1 MLKIRI
7 KNHRVNNLF
16 QLSNIRINVLPKE
29 IFALIGKSGSG
40 KSTVAKIVVGLLQ
53 NEKGS
58 VQVNGVELNDHNER
72 LIPQFF
78 KAGYL
83 PQNLHLKPFHTV
95 LDFLNIIFQ
104 KSTSPQKEINK
115 YVKIF
120 HLQKILSTQVTHLS
134 GGEKQKLG
142 ILNAISEPIE
152 YLVLDEPF
160 SQLDTE
166 QKLEFATIIQEIIE
180 IKNIPCLLISH
191 DLSDVKEHID
201 VYGADNHLR
210 LTGKHETQSIDSF
223 SYGVSDRG
231 ASIRIPI
238 ATVEKG
244 WKGWLEDR
252 RPNSAADPYKVA
264 ARIIKTVKTAKY

>member
-7 KNHRVNNLF
+7 KNYQVNNQF

-40 KSTVAKIVVGLLQ
+40 KSTIAKIAVGLLP
-53 NEKGS
+53 NNCS
-58 VQVNGVELNDHNER
+58 HIIINGVELNDQNER

-83 PQNLHLKPFHTV
+83 PQNLHLKPYHTV

-104 KSTSPQKEINK
+104 KSLRQKSEIKK

-120 HLQKILSTQVTHLS
+120 HLEKILQTQVINLS

-166 QKLEFATIIQEIIE
+166 QKLEFSQIINEVIKL
-180 IKNIPCLLISH
+180 KNIPCLLISH
-191 DLSDVKEHID
+191 DMSDVLKLSHSIGIINKGKIIFNGGINKLIKSD
-201 VYGADNHLR
+201 NKIVINLKNALFLWHDSNHL
-210 LTGKHETQSIDSF
+210 
-223 SYGVSDRG
+223 
-231 ASIRIPI
+231 
-238 ATVEKG
+238 
-244 WKGWLEDR
+244 
-252 RPNSAADPYKVA
+252 
-264 ARIIKTVKTAKY
+264 IIENLKNF

>member
-7 KNHRVNNLF
+7 KNHQVNKQF
-16 QLSNIRINVLPKE
+16 KLSNIRINVLPKE

-40 KSTVAKIVVGLLQ
+40 KSTLAKIIVGLLPD
-53 NEKGS
+53 EFCS
-58 VQVNGVELNDHNER
+58 IVVNGVELNNQLER

-95 LDFLNIIFQ
+95 IEFLNFIFQ
-104 KSTSPQKEINK
+104 NSNSPEKEINK

-120 HLQKILSTQVTHLS
+120 HLEKIVHTQVTNLS

-166 QKLEFATIIQEIIE
+166 QKQEFASIIKEIIE

-191 DLSDVKEHID
+191 DLSDVLKLSHSIG
-201 VYGADNHLR
+201 VINHGKIILNGDIR
-210 LTGKHETQSIDSF
+210 KILTSRNKMVINLKNALFNWHDSTSF
-223 SYGVSDRG
+223 
-231 ASIRIPI
+231 
-238 ATVEKG
+238 
-244 WKGWLEDR
+244 
-252 RPNSAADPYKVA
+252 
-264 ARIIKTVKTAKY
+264 IIENLKKL

>member
-7 KNHRVNNLF
+7 KNHQVNNHF
-16 QLSNIRINVLPKE
+16 QLSNIRINVLPGE

-40 KSTVAKIVVGLLQ
+40 KSTIAKLAVGLLT
-53 NEKGS
+53 NEFYS
-58 VQVNGVELNDHNER
+58 IIINGKELNDHNER

-104 KSTSPQKEINK
+104 KSISPQKEIKK

-120 HLQKILSTQVTHLS
+120 HLEKIIYTQVINLS

-166 QKLEFATIIQEIIE
+166 QKLEFSSIIKEIIE
-180 IKNIPCLLISH
+180 FKNIPCLLITH
-191 DLSDVKEHID
+191 DLSDVLKLSHLI
-201 VYGADNHLR
+201 GIINH
-210 LTGKHETQSIDSF
+210 GK
-223 SYGVSDRG
+223 
-231 ASIRIPI
+231 
-238 ATVEKG
+238 
-244 WKGWLEDR
+244 
-252 RPNSAADPYKVA
+252 
-264 ARIIKTVKTAKY
+264 IILNGDLQKFIKSENKTVINLKNALFQWQESNQLIIENLKML

>member
-7 KNHRVNNLF
+7 KNHQVNNHF
-16 QLSNIRINVLPKE
+16 QLSNIRINVLPGE

-40 KSTVAKIVVGLLQ
+40 KSTIAKLAVGLLP
-53 NEKGS
+53 NEYYS
-58 VQVNGVELNDHNER
+58 IIINGKELNDHNER

-104 KSTSPQKEINK
+104 KSISPQKEIKK

-120 HLQKILSTQVTHLS
+120 HLEKIIHTQVINLS

-166 QKLEFATIIQEIIE
+166 QKLEFSSIIKAIIE
-180 IKNIPCLLISH
+180 FKNIPCLLITH
-191 DLSDVKEHID
+191 DLSDVLKLS
-201 VYGADNHLR
+201 HLIGIINQ
-210 LTGKHETQSIDSF
+210 GK
-223 SYGVSDRG
+223 
-231 ASIRIPI
+231 
-238 ATVEKG
+238 
-244 WKGWLEDR
+244 
-252 RPNSAADPYKVA
+252 
-264 ARIIKTVKTAKY
+264 IILNGDLQKFIKSENKTVINLKNALFQWQESNQLIIENLKML

>member
-7 KNHRVNNLF
+7 KNHWVNNHF

-40 KSTVAKIVVGLLQ
+40 KSTLAKVAVGLLHS
-53 NEKGS
+53 EFCS
-58 VQVNGVELNDHNER
+58 ITINGVELNDQNER
-72 LIPQFF
+72 LIPQFI

-83 PQNLHLKPFHTV
+83 PQNLHFKPFHTV
-95 LDFLNIIFQ
+95 MEFLNFIFQ
-104 KSTSPQKEINK
+104 KSNSPEKEINK

-120 HLQKILSTQVTHLS
+120 HLQNLLTTQVASLS

-142 ILNAISEPIE
+142 ILNAISKPIK

-166 QKLEFATIIQEIIE
+166 QKLEFALIIKEIIE

-191 DLSDVKEHID
+191 DLSDVLKLSHSIGVINQGKIILNGD
-201 VYGADNHLR
+201 IR
-210 LTGKHETQSIDSF
+210 KMLTSRNKMVINLKNALFHWHDS
-223 SYGVSDRG
+223 
-231 ASIRIPI
+231 
-238 ATVEKG
+238 
-244 WKGWLEDR
+244 
-252 RPNSAADPYKVA
+252 NSF
-264 ARIIKTVKTAKY
+264 IIENLKKL

>member
-7 KNHRVNNLF
+7 KNHRVNNHF
-16 QLSNIRINVLPKE
+16 QLSNIRINVLPRE
-29 IFALIGKSGSG
+29 VFSLIGKSGSG
-40 KSTVAKIVVGLLQ
+40 KSTLAKIAVGLLQ
-53 NEKGS
+53 TKLCS
-58 VQVNGVELNDHNER
+58 IIINGEELNDLNER

-104 KSTSPQKEINK
+104 KSISPQKEINK

-120 HLQKILSTQVTHLS
+120 HLQKILYTQVTNLS

-166 QKLEFATIIQEIIE
+166 QKLEFASIIKEIIE

-191 DLSDVKEHID
+191 DLSDVLKLSHSI
-201 VYGADNHLR
+201 GIINQ
-210 LTGKHETQSIDSF
+210 GKIILNGDIQKL
-223 SYGVSDRG
+223 V
-231 ASIRIPI
+231 
-238 ATVEKG
+238 
-244 WKGWLEDR
+244 
-252 RPNSAADPYKVA
+252 NSQN
-264 ARIIKTVKTAKY
+264 KTVINLKNALFHWHDSNHFIIENLKKL

>member
-7 KNHRVNNLF
+7 KNHRVNNHF
-16 QLSNIRINVLPKE
+16 QLSNIRINILPRE
-29 IFALIGKSGSG
+29 IFALIGKSGCG
-40 KSTVAKIVVGLLQ
+40 KSTLAKVAVGLLP
-53 NEKGS
+53 NEFCS
-58 VQVNGVELNDHNER
+58 IIINGDELNDHNER

-104 KSTSPQKEINK
+104 KTISPKNEINK

-120 HLQKILSTQVTHLS
+120 HLEKILHTQVTNLS

-160 SQLDTE
+160 SQLDTA
-166 QKLEFATIIQEIIE
+166 QKLEFASIIKEIIA

-191 DLSDVKEHID
+191 DLSDVLKLSHSI
-201 VYGADNHLR
+201 GIINQ
-210 LTGKHETQSIDSF
+210 GKIILNGD
-223 SYGVSDRG
+223 
-231 ASIRIPI
+231 IRKLIRS
-238 ATVEKG
+238 E
-244 WKGWLEDR
+244 
-252 RPNSAADPYKVA
+252 N
-264 ARIIKTVKTAKY
+264 KTVINLKNALFHWHDSNQLIIENLKNL

>member
-7 KNHRVNNLF
+7 KNHKVNALF

-40 KSTVAKIVVGLLQ
+40 KSTVAKIAVGLLP
-53 NEKGS
+53 NDNS
-58 VQVNGVELNDHNER
+58 SILVNGIELNDHNER
-72 LIPQFF
+72 LISQFF

-104 KSTSPQKEINK
+104 KSHSPQKEINK

-120 HLQKILSTQVTHLS
+120 HLQKILNTQVTHLS

-166 QKLEFATIIQEIIE
+166 QKLEFAMIIKEIIK

-191 DLSDVKEHID
+191 DLSDVLKLSHSIGIINQGKIILNGDIQKLVKSQNKMVINLKNALFNWHDLNHSIIENLKE
-201 VYGADNHLR
+201 L
-210 LTGKHETQSIDSF
+210 
-223 SYGVSDRG
+223 
-231 ASIRIPI
+231 
-238 ATVEKG
+238 
-244 WKGWLEDR
+244 
-252 RPNSAADPYKVA
+252 
-264 ARIIKTVKTAKY
+264 

>member
-7 KNHRVNNLF
+7 KNHRVNNHF

-40 KSTVAKIVVGLLQ
+40 KSTVAKLAVGLSQ
-53 NEKGS
+53 DDFCS
-58 VQVNGVELNDHNER
+58 IQINGIELNDHHER

-104 KSTSPQKEINK
+104 KSISPQKEINR

-120 HLQKILSTQVTHLS
+120 HLQKILNTQVTHLS

-166 QKLEFATIIQEIIE
+166 QKLEFA
-180 IKNIPCLLISH
+180 L
-191 DLSDVKEHID
+191 
-201 VYGADNHLR
+201 
-210 LTGKHETQSIDSF
+210 
-223 SYGVSDRG
+223 
-231 ASIRIPI
+231 
-238 ATVEKG
+238 
-244 WKGWLEDR
+244 
-252 RPNSAADPYKVA
+252 
-264 ARIIKTVKTAKY
+264 IIKEFSEKTSSGLETFLCTGLAFQKLVTIYAIHS

>member
-7 KNHRVNNLF
+7 KNHRVNNHF
-16 QLSNIRINVLPKE
+16 QLSNIRINVLPRE

-40 KSTVAKIVVGLLQ
+40 KSTLAKVAVGLLP
-53 NEKGS
+53 NEFCS
-58 VQVNGVELNDHNER
+58 IVINGEELNNYNER

-104 KSTSPQKEINK
+104 KSISRKNEINK

-120 HLQKILSTQVTHLS
+120 HLEKILHTQVTNLS

-142 ILNAISEPIE
+142 ILNAVSEPIE

-166 QKLEFATIIQEIIE
+166 QKLEFASIIKEIIE

-191 DLSDVKEHID
+191 DLSDVLKLSHSI
-201 VYGADNHLR
+201 GIINQ
-210 LTGKHETQSIDSF
+210 GK
-223 SYGVSDRG
+223 
-231 ASIRIPI
+231 
-238 ATVEKG
+238 
-244 WKGWLEDR
+244 
-252 RPNSAADPYKVA
+252 
-264 ARIIKTVKTAKY
+264 IILNGDILKLIKSQNKTVLNLKNALFHWHDSNHFIIENLKKL

>member
-7 KNHRVNNLF
+7 KNHRVNNHF
-16 QLSNIRINVLPKE
+16 QLSNIRINVLPRE
-29 IFALIGKSGSG
+29 VFSLIGKSGSG
-40 KSTVAKIVVGLLQ
+40 KSTLAKIAVGLLQ
-53 NEKGS
+53 TKLCS
-58 VQVNGVELNDHNER
+58 IIINGEELNDHNER
-72 LIPQFF
+72 LIPQFL

-104 KSTSPQKEINK
+104 KSNSPQKEINK

-120 HLQKILSTQVTHLS
+120 HLQKILGTQVTHLS

-191 DLSDVKEHID
+191 DLSDVLKLSHSIGIINQGKLILNGEIRKLIKSQNKVVINLKNALFNWHD
-201 VYGADNHLR
+201 SNH
-210 LTGKHETQSIDSF
+210 F
-223 SYGVSDRG
+223 
-231 ASIRIPI
+231 
-238 ATVEKG
+238 
-244 WKGWLEDR
+244 
-252 RPNSAADPYKVA
+252 
-264 ARIIKTVKTAKY
+264 IIENLKKL

>member
-7 KNHRVNNLF
+7 KNHRVNNHF

-29 IFALIGKSGSG
+29 IFALIGKSGTG

-53 NEKGS
+53 NENGS
-58 VQVNGVELNDHNER
+58 VVVNGVELNDHNER
-72 LIPQFF
+72 LIPQFV

-104 KSTSPQKEINK
+104 KSVSPQKEIIR

-120 HLQKILSTQVTHLS
+120 HLQKILNTQVTHLS

-166 QKLEFATIIQEIIE
+166 QKLEFALIIKEIIE
-180 IKNIPCLLISH
+180 LKNIPCLLISH
-191 DLSDVKEHID
+191 DLSDVLKLSHSIGIINQGKIILNGDIQKLIKSQNEIVINLRNALFHWHDSNHI
-201 VYGADNHLR
+201 
-210 LTGKHETQSIDSF
+210 
-223 SYGVSDRG
+223 
-231 ASIRIPI
+231 
-238 ATVEKG
+238 
-244 WKGWLEDR
+244 
-252 RPNSAADPYKVA
+252 
-264 ARIIKTVKTAKY
+264 IIENLKKL

>member
-7 KNHRVNNLF
+7 KNHKVNNQF

-40 KSTVAKIVVGLLQ
+40 KSTVAKLAVGLLKDELCSIQ
-53 NEKGS
+53 I
-58 VQVNGVELNDHNER
+58 NGIELNDHNER

-78 KAGYL
+78 KSGYL

-104 KSTSPQKEINK
+104 KTVSPQIEINR

-120 HLQKILSTQVTHLS
+120 HLQKILKTKVTHLS

-166 QKLEFATIIQEIIE
+166 QKLEFALIIKEIIE
-180 IKNIPCLLISH
+180 IKKIPCLLISH
-191 DLSDVKEHID
+191 DLSDVLKLSHSIGIINQGKIILNGNIQKLKKSQNEI
-201 VYGADNHLR
+201 VINLR
-210 LTGKHETQSIDSF
+210 KALFHWHDTNQIVIENLK
-223 SYGVSDRG
+223 
-231 ASIRIPI
+231 
-238 ATVEKG
+238 K
-244 WKGWLEDR
+244 L
-252 RPNSAADPYKVA
+252 
-264 ARIIKTVKTAKY
+264 